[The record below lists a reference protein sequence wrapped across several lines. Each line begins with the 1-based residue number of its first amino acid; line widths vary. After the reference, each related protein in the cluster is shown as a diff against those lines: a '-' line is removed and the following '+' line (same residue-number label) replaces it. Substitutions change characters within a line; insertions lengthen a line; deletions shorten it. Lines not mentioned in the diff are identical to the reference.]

1 MLRFGE
7 TKVTKEKSAKKP
19 IKTWDVDVDNIVI
32 SKLIKTKTSV
42 KYFIKYVAK
51 VIRLLVLI
59 IPKMSGYVETFN
71 IKDGDKD
78 KNNKSMSFRIDDEK
92 LLEKYNTIW
101 TKIQDFKNIE
111 LNALPV
117 YDHRYVKTKIR
128 TYRDK
133 IYTNP
138 CGLNVPEGDV
148 ESQCFTVISIYSLFV
163 YKNKYYL

>member
-1 MLRFGE
+1 MER
-7 TKVTKEKSAKKP
+7 EKSNKRKVCKKT

-92 LLEKYNTIW
+92 LL
-101 TKIQDFKNIE
+101 
-111 LNALPV
+111 
-117 YDHRYVKTKIR
+117 
-128 TYRDK
+128 
-133 IYTNP
+133 
-138 CGLNVPEGDV
+138 
-148 ESQCFTVISIYSLFV
+148 
-163 YKNKYYL
+163 

>member
-1 MLRFGE
+1 MERE
-7 TKVTKEKSAKKP
+7 KINKRKVCKKT

-92 LLEKYNTIW
+92 LL
-101 TKIQDFKNIE
+101 
-111 LNALPV
+111 
-117 YDHRYVKTKIR
+117 
-128 TYRDK
+128 
-133 IYTNP
+133 
-138 CGLNVPEGDV
+138 
-148 ESQCFTVISIYSLFV
+148 
-163 YKNKYYL
+163 

>member
-7 TKVTKEKSAKKP
+7 TKVTKKKSAKKP

-92 LLEKYNTIW
+92 LL
-101 TKIQDFKNIE
+101 
-111 LNALPV
+111 
-117 YDHRYVKTKIR
+117 
-128 TYRDK
+128 
-133 IYTNP
+133 
-138 CGLNVPEGDV
+138 
-148 ESQCFTVISIYSLFV
+148 
-163 YKNKYYL
+163 